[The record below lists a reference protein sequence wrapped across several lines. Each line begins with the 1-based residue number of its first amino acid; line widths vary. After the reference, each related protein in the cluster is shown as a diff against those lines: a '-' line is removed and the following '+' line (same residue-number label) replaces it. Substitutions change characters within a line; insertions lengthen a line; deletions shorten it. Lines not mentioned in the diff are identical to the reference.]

1 LLAHGSIMARAQPE
15 QQVRPLVKVQAFA
28 KGRQM
33 GVTPTT
39 RAGRLLAEVAADAAS
54 CERCPLFKNA
64 TQTVFGQGPASASLM
79 LVGEQPGD
87 SEDRAGLPFVG
98 PAGRILDQALEAA
111 RIDRSRVY
119 VTNAVKHFKNVPRG
133 KRRIHQRPNS
143 YEVERCR
150 WWLDREL
157 DLVKPRLTVALG
169 ATAASALMGKS
180 VTISKVRGQLVT
192 FREGVDGFVTLHP
205 SYILRLR
212 DESRT
217 QEQARLVADLKQVAR
232 HLRDLEAPV
241 RRRA

>member
-1 LLAHGSIMARAQPE
+1 MARAQPE

-192 FREGVDGFVTLHP
+192 FREGVDGFVTVHP

>member
-1 LLAHGSIMARAQPE
+1 
-15 QQVRPLVKVQAFA
+15 
-28 KGRQM
+28 M
-33 GVTPTT
+33 GATHTT
-39 RAGRLLAEVAADAAS
+39 RADRLLAEVAGDAAS
-54 CERCPLFKNA
+54 CERCPLYRNA
-64 TQTVFGQGPASASLM
+64 TQTVFGQGPTGALLM

-87 SEDRAGLPFVG
+87 SEDKAGLPFVG
-98 PAGRILDQALEAA
+98 PAGRILDHALAAA

-133 KRRIHQRPNS
+133 KRRIHQRPNA

-180 VTISKVRGQLVT
+180 VTISKVRGQLVS
-192 FREGVDGFVTLHP
+192 FREGVEGFVTVHP

-217 QEQARLVADLKQVAR
+217 QEQARLIAELKQVAD
-232 HLRDLEAPV
+232 HLRELEPPV

>member
-1 LLAHGSIMARAQPE
+1 
-15 QQVRPLVKVQAFA
+15 
-28 KGRQM
+28 M

-54 CERCPLFKNA
+54 CERCPLYKNA
-64 TQTVFGQGPASASLM
+64 TQTVFGQGPAGALLM

-98 PAGRILDQALEAA
+98 PAGRILDHALEAA
-111 RIDRSRVY
+111 LIDRSKVY
-119 VTNAVKHFKNVPRG
+119 VTNAVKHFKHVPRG

-232 HLRDLEAPV
+232 HLQDLEAPV

>member
-1 LLAHGSIMARAQPE
+1 
-15 QQVRPLVKVQAFA
+15 
-28 KGRQM
+28 M

-54 CERCPLFKNA
+54 CERCPLYKNA
-64 TQTVFGQGPASASLM
+64 TQTVFGQGPAGALLM

-98 PAGRILDQALEAA
+98 PAGRILDHALEAA
-111 RIDRSRVY
+111 RIDRSKVY

-232 HLRDLEAPV
+232 HLQDLEAPV